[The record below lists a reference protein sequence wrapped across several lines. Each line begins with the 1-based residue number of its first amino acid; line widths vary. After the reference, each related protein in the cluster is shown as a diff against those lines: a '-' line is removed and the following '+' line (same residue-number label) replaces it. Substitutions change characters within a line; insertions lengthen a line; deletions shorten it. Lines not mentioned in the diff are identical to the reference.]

1 MKTVWI
7 GLALAFMLPGPTRG
21 EALRPTPEQFR
32 SGFNDALS
40 RRGLTMRMAAW
51 KAEKP
56 AAPSVA
62 AEVTSNIQAFAQLD
76 DARGVSSVLLLM
88 HTTGSVE
95 SVVQII
101 AAVAATTYAANPE
114 LPQQDRELLFAELG
128 FYDEGWSGRG
138 LDGIAS
144 RKGHTYR
151 VIHPGN
157 DTLVI
162 AVVSWNAGVEPTS
175 PFVF

>member
-1 MKTVWI
+1 MRTVWI
-7 GLALAFMLPGPTRG
+7 GLVLALVLPRPAHG
-21 EALRPTPEQFR
+21 EPVRPTPEEFR
-32 SGFNDALS
+32 SGFNDAL
-40 RRGLTMRMAAW
+40 RERGLTMRMAAW

-56 AAPSVA
+56 GAPSLEA
-62 AEVTSNIQAFAQLD
+62 AVTSNIQAFAQLD
-76 DARGVSSVLLLM
+76 DARRASSVLLLM
-88 HTTGSVE
+88 HTAGTLE

-114 LPQQDRELLFAELG
+114 LPQEDRELLFAELG
-128 FYDEGWSGRG
+128 FYDQGWSARG

-144 RKGHTYR
+144 RKGRTYR
-151 VIHPGN
+151 VIHPGG

-162 AVVSWNAGVEPTS
+162 ALVCWRAGVEPTS